1 MIAEEGLM
9 DDLHDDGS
17 RAIETV
23 EEGTI
28 MTFTMTT

>member
-1 MIAEEGLM
+1 MI
-9 DDLHDDGS
+9 DVHIDGS

-28 MTFTMTT
+28 LTFTMTTRV